1 MKAVPGAIK
10 TFKASISEICS
21 CFGLTRD
28 AYYKFF
34 KRRKKREAVAKKV
47 VELVKEERKD
57 QPRVGGK
64 KLYEALHTLFILEG
78 LKVGRDKLFDILR
91 EHEMLIRRKR
101 ASCKTTDSYHR
112 FHKYNNLVKDMEVTR
127 PNQVW
132 VSDITYIRTIKGFCY
147 LALITDMYSRKIV
160 GYDISDSLEL
170 AGCLRALKKALKAAR
185 PATQKCRL
193 MYKNDQVIRR
203 YSEGFK
209 LKILAELSTGKY
221 SKKQLGSIY
230 GIDRSTIN
238 EWIKKYDRKDLM
250 NTRIMIEN
258 EDDISRIK
266 ALQKEIEQLK
276 KVIVKKDLEMLVNDS
291 YLEVLAEKYG
301 FKNVAE
307 LKKNLNIKPL

>member
-1 MKAVPGAIK
+1 
-10 TFKASISEICS
+10 
-21 CFGLTRD
+21 
-28 AYYKFF
+28 
-34 KRRKKREAVAKKV
+34 
-47 VELVKEERKD
+47 
-57 QPRVGGK
+57 
-64 KLYEALHTLFILEG
+64 
-78 LKVGRDKLFDILR
+78 
-91 EHEMLIRRKR
+91 
-101 ASCKTTDSYHR
+101 
-112 FHKYNNLVKDMEVTR
+112 
-127 PNQVW
+127 
-132 VSDITYIRTIKGFCY
+132 
-147 LALITDMYSRKIV
+147 
-160 GYDISDSLEL
+160 
-170 AGCLRALKKALKAAR
+170 
-185 PATQKCRL
+185 

-258 EDDISRIK
+258 EDDITRIK

-291 YLEVLAEKYG
+291 YLEVIAEKYG